1 MRIGYNRL
9 ETEDYGNRFGAII
22 LAAGKSSR
30 MGDFKPLLHVAGR
43 TAIEGLIE
51 SAKAAGLKDII
62 VVTGHNREALA
73 EVIDNLRV
81 REVFNS
87 GYEGG
92 MFTSIKAGLATARES
107 DCVGNPAESA
117 ISPRLGWL
125 IIPVDCPLISVRVMR
140 EVMSAVMEDAE
151 LAGDESRENKFAAAT
166 YEGKKGH
173 PLFVPAEYIEE
184 ICAYEGPG
192 GLKTITDK
200 YADNFIRVPVDEEG
214 CILDM
219 DTPEGY
225 EDIKAFVAKG
235 FAREKLELLT
245 ARKKIFLVRHGE
257 TEQHDEPVFIGQ
269 YDVPLSETG
278 IKQAQILGERI
289 AEAVSEDIEA
299 ELMGMDKFGREPM
312 PAIERIYCS
321 DLARARRT
329 AAIICENV
337 NRQLAIS
344 GSEQRVSIK
353 EDSGLREIN
362 LGIWDGK
369 PVRQVR
375 EMWPAEYERR
385 GRDMFAFKTGSGAE
399 SGSASGSA
407 SGRSESFYDM
417 QYRAVSAFREI
428 LRKDDARCIIIVA
441 HSGVIRALENNIKGF
456 RVDDDWESLDKGDFR
471 MLEPFPEQPS
481 EKTSG
486 ECPMDIKDMTMESL
500 LEYYE

>member
-9 ETEDYGNRFGAII
+9 EAEDYGNRFGAII

-51 SAKAAGLKDII
+51 SAKAAGLKEII
-62 VVTGHNREALA
+62 AVTGHNREALA
-73 EVIDNLRV
+73 EVIDNCRV
-81 REVFNS
+81 REVFNA

-92 MFTSIKAGLATARES
+92 MFTSIKAGLAAAREA
-107 DCVGNPAESA
+107 DDAGNAA
-117 ISPRLGWL
+117 ARLGWL

-140 EVMSAVMEDAE
+140 EVMSAVMEDTE
-151 LAGDESRENKFAAAT
+151 LVGDESRENKFAVAT

-173 PLFVPAEYIEE
+173 PLFVPAGYVEE

-200 YADNFIRVPVDEEG
+200 YTDNFIRVPVDEEG

-257 TEQHDEPVFIGQ
+257 TEQHEEPVFIGQ

-289 AEAVSEDIEA
+289 AEAVSEDIKA

-321 DLARARRT
+321 DLARARKT
-329 AAIICENV
+329 AEIICENV
-337 NRQLAIS
+337 NRQLAIP
-344 GSEQRVSIK
+344 GQKQRISIK
-353 EDSGLREIN
+353 EDPGLREIS
-362 LGIWDGK
+362 LGVWDGK

-375 EMWPAEYERR
+375 EMWPEEYERR
-385 GRDMFAFKTGSGAE
+385 GRDMFAFKTGIGTESSGV
-399 SGSASGSA
+399 

-417 QYRAVSAFREI
+417 QYRVIGTFREI
-428 LRKDDARCIIIVA
+428 LRNDDARCIIIVA
-441 HSGVIRALENNIKGF
+441 HSGVIRALENNIKGL

-471 MLEPFPEQPS
+471 MLEPFPEQPW
-481 EKTSG
+481 EKASG
-486 ECPMDIKDMTMESL
+486 EQPMDIKDMTMESL